1 VAGRGSDSG
10 GTSLGL
16 YTLHMEMEPIPYHLP
31 QQKRSRESLE
41 RLLDA
46 AEEQMSAVGIE
57 SFTVADV
64 ARRADLSVGAF
75 YARFPD
81 KKALLHAVQD
91 RFHSRLEPLIHA
103 EMREGCAGARSLAET
118 VDCLIDTLVRHVTG
132 KRELSRA
139 FMMSS
144 VFDPVMRD
152 RGERVNTERRE
163 VFISML
169 LAHRSEI
176 GHPDPE
182 LAINVAYGIYAAV
195 VRGTLVFGQQHEL
208 YYDVTDQTVV
218 QELKRA
224 LTLYLRGE
232 GSAQGSA

>member
-1 VAGRGSDSG
+1 
-10 GTSLGL
+10 
-16 YTLHMEMEPIPYHLP
+16 METEPFPYNVP
-31 QQKRSRESLE
+31 RQKRSRESLE

-64 ARRADLSVGAF
+64 VRRADLSVGAF

-91 RFHSRLEPLIHA
+91 RFHTRVEPQLHA
-103 EMREGCAGARSLAET
+103 EMRDRCAGAQTLAQAGERR
-118 VDCLIDTLVRHVTG
+118 IDTLAKHFTDH
-132 KRELSRA
+132 RELSRA

-144 VFDPVMRD
+144 VFDPVMRA
-152 RGERVNTERRE
+152 RGEQVNRERRE
-163 VFISML
+163 VFTSVL
-169 LAHRSEI
+169 LAHRAEI
-176 GHPDPE
+176 GHSDAV
-182 LAINVAYGIYAAV
+182 LATDMAYGIHAAV
-195 VRGTLVFGQQHEL
+195 VRGTLVFGMQHEL
-208 YYDVTDQTVV
+208 YYELAHQTVF

-232 GSAQGSA
+232 SPA